1 MTSKSFVAQINL
13 QLAEK
18 LQADLTGQGF
28 ALTRPPHS
36 IFSAKKP
43 GLSCTLYES
52 GKLLIQG
59 KAIDDFILYY
69 IEPEILQN
77 FTYSHPQQY
86 VERKSHIGVDEA
98 GKGDF
103 FGPMCTAAIY
113 CTAEDIDKL
122 LKLGIRD
129 SKQLS
134 DEAIGRMANMLQ
146 KEFKHSIVAL
156 PPCTYNRLYQK
167 FHNLNSL
174 LGWAHATAIE
184 NVYTLSGCNLAFI
197 DQFGHR
203 SIVEKAVASKKI
215 PVQLVQRHKGEND
228 PVVAAASIIARN
240 AFVVG
245 LERLSQQYH
254 MNLPKGA
261 SAAVIAA
268 GRQFLQRHGREA
280 LGDVAKLHFKTT
292 DQL

>member
-1 MTSKSFVAQINL
+1 MTAKSFVAQINIG
-13 QLAEK
+13 LADK
-18 LQADLTGQGF
+18 LRIDLTGQGF
-28 ALTRPPHS
+28 TLTRPPHS

-43 GLSCTLYES
+43 GVSCTLYES

-69 IEPEILQN
+69 IEPEILHN
-77 FTYSHPQQY
+77 LTYSHPEQY
-86 VERKSHIGVDEA
+86 VERKAHIGVDEA

-103 FGPMCTAAIY
+103 FGPLCVCAVY
-113 CTAEDIDKL
+113 CSAEDIDKL

-134 DEAIGRMANMLQ
+134 DDSIRGMAITLQ
-146 KEFKHSIVAL
+146 KEYKHSVVSLL
-156 PPCTYNRLYQK
+156 PATYNRLYQK

-184 NVYTLSGCNLAFI
+184 KVYHLSGCQLAFI
-197 DQFGHR
+197 DQFAHT

-215 PVQLVQRHKGEND
+215 PVELIQRHKGESD

-245 LERLSQQYH
+245 LDKLSQQYQ

-261 SAAVIAA
+261 SAAVVAA
-268 GRQFLQRHGREA
+268 GKQFLLRHNKQT
-280 LGDVAKLHFKTT
+280 LGEVAKLHFKTT
-292 DQL
+292 EQL